1 MFFFKSS
8 FLVFCFFK
16 SYFYLLGKYWNFDFT
31 SNKGSSFFCI
41 ISKVS
46 LHMFFFH
53 DSVAMRA
60 EGIAGAMKD
69 QDMTVGETMAGD
81 MGTTETDMMTDLG
94 IEMIGINIIV

>member
-1 MFFFKSS
+1 MYYKII
-8 FLVFCFFK
+8 VK
-16 SYFYLLGKYWNFDFT
+16 VPFT
-31 SNKGSSFFCI
+31 Y
-41 ISKVS
+41 V
-46 LHMFFFH
+46 FFH

-69 QDMTVGETMAGD
+69 QDMIVGETMAGD

>member
-1 MFFFKSS
+1 MENIGI
-8 FLVFCFFK
+8 
-16 SYFYLLGKYWNFDFT
+16 LLQTKVHL
-31 SNKGSSFFCI
+31 FCI

-46 LHMFFFH
+46 LHIFFFH

>member
-1 MFFFKSS
+1 
-8 FLVFCFFK
+8 
-16 SYFYLLGKYWNFDFT
+16 
-31 SNKGSSFFCI
+31 
-41 ISKVS
+41 
-46 LHMFFFH
+46 MFFFH